1 MPTEINLDE
10 LDNVPVYKP
19 ALSPSQEL
27 IMNVALGMEDPE
39 VLAARYGIE
48 GEEWEKLKEYK
59 PFWMAVE
66 RQKAELEASGLTF
79 KIKAKAL
86 TEDVFEEAYKIAR
99 GHDATLMQKLEF
111 IKLGA
116 KLADMEPRANTQV
129 ASGPGFSI
137 SINFSTPKP
146 DMSKKDDFIDITPEH
161 VQITE
166 KNEPND
172 ESS

>member
-10 LDNVPVYKP
+10 LENVPVYKP

-27 IMNVALGMEDPE
+27 IMNIAIGMEEPE

-48 GEEWEKLKEYK
+48 GEEWERLKEYK

-86 TEDVFEEAYKIAR
+86 TEDVFEDAYQIAR
-99 GHDATLMQKLEF
+99 SNDTTLLQKLEF

-116 KLADMEPRANTQV
+116 KLADMEPRANSQV

-146 DMSKKDDFIDITPEH
+146 DMSKESEIIDITPEH
-161 VQITE
+161 AQITE
-166 KNEPND
+166 KNINND

>member
-1 MPTEINLDE
+1 MPTDLNLE
-10 LDNVPVYKP
+10 EFESVQVYKP

-27 IMNVALGMEDPE
+27 IMNVALGMEEPE
-39 VLAARYGIE
+39 ILAARYGIE
-48 GEEWEKLKEYK
+48 GDDWVKLKTYK
-59 PFWMAVE
+59 PFWMAVDKQ
-66 RQKAELEASGLTF
+66 RAELEASGLTF

-116 KLADMEPRANTQV
+116 KLADMEPKTNTQV
-129 ASGPGFSI
+129 AAGPGFSI

-146 DMSKKDDFIDITPEH
+146 DMSKEHEIIDITPEPKE
-161 VQITE
+161 IE
-166 KNEPND
+166 E
-172 ESS
+172 E

>member
-1 MPTEINLDE
+1 MPTDLNLDE
-10 LDNVPVYKP
+10 LGSVEVYKP

-27 IMNVALGMEDPE
+27 IMNVALGMEDAE

-48 GEEWEKLKEYK
+48 GDDWEKLKNYK
-59 PFWMAVE
+59 PFWMAVDKQ
-66 RQKAELEASGLTF
+66 RAELEASGLTF

-116 KLADMEPRANTQV
+116 KLADMEPKANQQV

-146 DMSKKDDFIDITPEH
+146 DMSTKHEIIDITPEH
-161 VQITE
+161 AQETE
-166 KNEPND
+166 KTKHI
-172 ESS
+172 ESE

>member
-1 MPTEINLDE
+1 MSTQTNLEIDDFE
-10 LDNVPVYKP
+10 NVPVYKP

-27 IMNVALGMEDPE
+27 IMNIAIGMEEPE

-48 GEEWEKLKEYK
+48 GEAWEKLKDYK
-59 PFWMAVE
+59 PFWMAVDKQ
-66 RQKAELEASGLTF
+66 RAELEASGITF

-99 GHDATLMQKLEF
+99 GNDATLMQKLEF

-116 KLADMEPRANTQV
+116 KLADMEPKASSQI

-137 SINFSTPKP
+137 SINFSSPKP
-146 DMSKKDDFIDITPEH
+146 DMHKKDEIIDITPEPA
-161 VQITE
+161 QISE
-166 KNEPND
+166 KSID
-172 ESS
+172 E

>member
-1 MPTEINLDE
+1 MPTDLNLDE
-10 LDNVPVYKP
+10 FGSVEVYKP

-27 IMNVALGMEDPE
+27 IMNVALGMEEPE

-48 GEEWEKLKEYK
+48 GDDWEKLKNYK

-66 RQKAELEASGLTF
+66 KQRAELEASGLTF

-116 KLADMEPRANTQV
+116 KLADMEPKANQQV

-146 DMSKKDDFIDITPEH
+146 DVSTKHEIIDITPEPE
-161 VQITE
+161 QETE
-166 KNEPND
+166 KTKHI
-172 ESS
+172 ESE